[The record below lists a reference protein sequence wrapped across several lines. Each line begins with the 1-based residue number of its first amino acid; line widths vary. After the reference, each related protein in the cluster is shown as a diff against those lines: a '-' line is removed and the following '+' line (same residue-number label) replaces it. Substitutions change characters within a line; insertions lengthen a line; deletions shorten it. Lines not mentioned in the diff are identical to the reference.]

1 MKGNISVEF
10 FGDSVLEKSQTELFY
25 RGRSDTCCVYVQD
38 SGMHAGMHLQ
48 KSTKTCVYRS

>member
-48 KSTKTCVYRS
+48 KSTKTRVYRS